1 LVACEKIFLLLAQER
16 IFSRQALRQSSENK
30 LGNAQEIRMPTH
42 GQAMYNSI
50 MEDYGSE
57 QCGKK
62 VQ

>member
-1 LVACEKIFLLLAQER
+1 MLAQER
-16 IFSRQALRQSSENK
+16 IFSRQALQQSSENE
-30 LGNAQEIRMPTH
+30 LWNAQEIRMPTH